1 MQKMVSRGLGIFLL
15 AALVLPA
22 PAPAADDVVMKA
34 MRDELDRSMKQLQ
47 LEQLEKPYFIS
58 YRVQDRTS
66 LDTSATF
73 GALLS
78 GGLAR
83 ARYLTVQ
90 VRVGNY
96 QSDNSNFM
104 TYPPA
109 GQWPDRKRL
118 APPRRRLPGIAPANL
133 AGHRHGLQSRR
144 WRCFPESAGR
154 WRIEKPARTF
164 PTSARSNRQPHW
176 NLFRPSRWTFPK
188 PKLWCEIFPPSSA
201 NRRKSIPPRS
211 AWGSAT
217 PAPGISIAKGA
228 R

>member
-1 MQKMVSRGLGIFLL
+1 MQKTVFRGLGIFLL
-15 AALVLPA
+15 AAWLLPA

-58 YRVQDRTS
+58 YHVQDRTS

-78 GGLAR
+78 GDLAR

-90 VRVGNY
+90 VRVGDY

-109 GQWPDRKRL
+109 GQRSDRNRP
-118 APPRRRLPGIAPANL
+118 APRRRRLPGIAAANL
-133 AGHRHGLQSRR
+133 AGHRHGLQSGAGDAFQKARGAG
-144 WRCFPESAGR
+144 ESESPREPSRLQQGATGDVAGAFFADQDG
-154 WRIEKPARTF
+154 PC
-164 PTSARSNRQPHW
+164 PSRSSGAKS
-176 NLFRPSRWTFPK
+176 FRP
-188 PKLWCEIFPPSSA
+188 LPPVAGNLYLLGQPDDQRHPLLVSQ
-201 NRRKSIPPRS
+201 
-211 AWGSAT
+211 
-217 PAPGISIAKGA
+217 
-228 R
+228 

>member
-1 MQKMVSRGLGIFLL
+1 MQQMVSRGLGFFLL
-15 AALVLPA
+15 AAMALPA

-58 YRVQDRTS
+58 YHVQDRTS

-90 VRVGNY
+90 VRVGRLSER
-96 QSDNSNFM
+96 QQQFHDL
-104 TYPPA
+104 PA
-109 GQWPDRKRL
+109 RGQWADRKRP

-133 AGHRHGLQSRR
+133 AGHRHGLQRGAGDA
-144 WRCFPESAGR
+144 FPQARGAGESEGPR
-154 WRIEKPARTF
+154 E
-164 PTSARSNRQPHW
+164 
-176 NLFRPSRWTFPK
+176 PSRLQQGASGDLARALFADQDGPCPSRSSGAK
-188 PKLWCEIFPPSSA
+188 SLRPLPPIA
-201 NRRKSIPPRS
+201 GNLYLF
-211 AWGSAT
+211 GQ
-217 PAPGISIAKGA
+217 PGGH
-228 R
+228 RHPLLVPQ